1 MRFINSSY
9 QISKIKINLKSPA
22 SWLIIEMSQMDYE
35 GKLVSMI
42 LEANKYVRYATIC
55 DSDGKI
61 LWNSRR
67 NDIQSLIT
75 LEDTKDSLKRVVGN
89 WKEREKL
96 SEKIGRGRYNVEDY
110 DKLKIVTVAL
120 RNNHL
125 LYVHVEGH
133 QQEYI
138 GDIIKIVDWVEEHPS
153 E

>member
-1 MRFINSSY
+1 
-9 QISKIKINLKSPA
+9 
-22 SWLIIEMSQMDYE
+22 MSQMDYE
-35 GKLVSMI
+35 GKLCSMI
-42 LEANKYVRYATIC
+42 LEANKHVRYATIC

-67 NDIQSLIT
+67 NNLQSLIT
-75 LEDTKDSLKRVVGN
+75 LEDTKDSLKRVLGN

-110 DKLKIVTVAL
+110 EKLKIITVPL
-120 RNNHL
+120 KNNHL
-125 LYVHVEGH
+125 LYVHVDRSQPEW
-133 QQEYI
+133 I

>member
-1 MRFINSSY
+1 MEE
-9 QISKIKINLKSPA
+9 LG
-22 SWLIIEMSQMDYE
+22 DE

-67 NDIQSLIT
+67 NNLQSLIT
-75 LEDTKDSLKRVVGN
+75 LEDTKDSLKRVLGN

-110 DKLKIVTVAL
+110 EKLKIITVPL

-125 LYVHVEGH
+125 LYVHVDRSQPEW
-133 QQEYI
+133 I
-138 GDIIKIVDWVEEHPS
+138 TDIIKIVDWVEEHPS
-153 E
+153 KV

>member
-1 MRFINSSY
+1 MKNQDKF
-9 QISKIKINLKSPA
+9 KSPA
-22 SWLIIEMSQMDYE
+22 SWLLVEMSQMDYE

-42 LEANKYVRYATIC
+42 LEANKHVRYATIC

-75 LEDTKDSLKRVVGN
+75 LEDTKDSLKRVLGN
-89 WKEREKL
+89 WKERKKL
-96 SEKIGRGRYNVEDY
+96 SEKIGRGRYTIEDY
-110 DKLKIVTVAL
+110 DKLKIVAVPL
-120 RNNHL
+120 KNNHL
-125 LYVHVEGH
+125 LYVHVDGH
-133 QQEYI
+133 QPEWI

>member
-1 MRFINSSY
+1 M
-9 QISKIKINLKSPA
+9 SKIKINLKSPA
-22 SWLIIEMSQMDYE
+22 TWLLVEMSQMDYE

-110 DKLKIVTVAL
+110 DKLKIVTVPL

-125 LYVHVEGH
+125 LYIHVEGH